1 MGYGPQ
7 INHDEIKRQISA
19 SKKDSHEALTWYR
32 CAAEQGGDVDA
43 KVTLGLAYQPLD
55 ETEK

>member
-1 MGYGPQ
+1 MGILTTDKSRRNQ
-7 INHDEIKRQISA
+7 AANQHI
-19 SKKDSHEALTWYR
+19 KKDRHEALTWYR

-43 KVTLGLAYQPLD
+43 EVALGLAYQPLD